1 MRKTLMTAAL
11 VFALCRACVAGEMPT
26 PPAPTTTTPPA
37 NATQGPAGGEMP
49 FGITQNDIMPNDA
62 ADGLT
67 RIALD
72 LLAVLPSLL

>member
-11 VFALCRACVAGEMPT
+11 VFALCSTSVAGEMHTPGAPT
-26 PPAPTTTTPPA
+26 PPPPA
-37 NATQGPAGGEMP
+37 NATQEPAGGEMP
-49 FGITQNDIMPNDA
+49 NGIMQNGIMPNGA
-62 ADGLT
+62 ADSLT